1 MQLNWDRRVRVA
13 LLVHAGSAA
22 ILASAAA
29 DVNDAIEA
37 RNFKENEIA
46 VSWSK

>member
-22 ILASAAA
+22 ILATA